1 MDDKVDNQADIQVS
15 EAPGSGREMV
25 AVGGGVRRGRPLQ
38 AGVSGNPKGR
48 PRGSR
53 NRATVAQEKLDQ
65 HADAIWDAIIEGA
78 LKKDPLCLRLCAER
92 MLPVAR
98 EPVFAFDLP
107 DIHTLDDIANASEA
121 LICAFHTGQ
130 LPAIVV
136 EKSMAL
142 IAFHKA
148 NLIAAAQQR
157 PSETYS
163 ENAKLVEVPTFDPF
177 EEAATNLE
185 RDTGVKIKP
194 IQPKAVH

>member
-1 MDDKVDNQADIQVS
+1 MWGTARPPFSGWGERQPERAAPRIAQSSDRCPGEARSACRCNLGCNHRRRTEERPSVS
-15 EAPGSGREMV
+15 STL
-25 AVGGGVRRGRPLQ
+25 RR
-38 AGVSGNPKGR
+38 
-48 PRGSR
+48 
-53 NRATVAQEKLDQ
+53 
-65 HADAIWDAIIEGA
+65 ADAACSAGA
-78 LKKDPLCLRLCAER
+78 CVCIRSSR
-92 MLPVAR
+92 YSY
-98 EPVFAFDLP
+98 
-107 DIHTLDDIANASEA
+107 TLDDIANASEA
-121 LICAFHTGQ
+121 LICTFHTGQ
-130 LPAIVV
+130 LPAIAV
-136 EKSMAL
+136 EKFMAL